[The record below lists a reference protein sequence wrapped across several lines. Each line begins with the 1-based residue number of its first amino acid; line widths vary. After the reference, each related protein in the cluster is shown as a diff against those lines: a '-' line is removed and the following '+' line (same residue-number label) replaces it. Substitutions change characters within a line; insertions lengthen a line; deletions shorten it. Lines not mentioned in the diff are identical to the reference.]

1 LVLTRSA
8 SSPNRAEARSKM
20 APLRQ
25 AVKAAEQKLAKL
37 AAEAALLEKQLADS
51 GMYTQAKTKDLAYI
65 NKRLAAIKR
74 ETEAA
79 EQDWLTAEAALE
91 EAG

>member
-1 LVLTRSA
+1 
-8 SSPNRAEARSKM
+8 
-20 APLRQ
+20 
-25 AVKAAEQKLAKL
+25 
-37 AAEAALLEKQLADS
+37 
-51 GMYTQAKTKDLAYI
+51 MYTQAKTKDLAYI